1 GSICTIGSVCSTRAP
16 GSIFQISSQP
26 RRAAR
31 TNCCLTAY
39 PLSRNSPVCG
49 YISPVSAMAKDRN
62 EIDRCIK
69 AHVVI
74 AVIAS
79 SALNEIFD
87 AGATEFAETFDE
99 SRRQNFDIT
108 GPAVMVQRP
117 QYLDVMSLCG
127 AHARVDMREVEM

>member
-1 GSICTIGSVCSTRAP
+1 VSTFPQLAGVRIYQP
-16 GSIFQISSQP
+16 GFSDGERQK
-26 RRAAR
+26 RD
-31 TNCCLTAY
+31 L
-39 PLSRNSPVCG
+39 V
-49 YISPVSAMAKDRN
+49 
-62 EIDRCIK
+62 DRCIK